1 MATRWCLSR
10 CRGPA
15 NQETAKVDGVEIN
28 LQHNFGET
36 GFGMIANATF
46 VNADVSYD
54 NMKIDSQFVLNGL
67 SDSAN
72 LGAFYDKGGLQAR
85 LAYNWRDDYLAGVG
99 QGAGTYT
106 NPTNVES
113 YGQLDISASYEYSDN
128 LTIFFAGLNVLEE
141 TYNVYG
147 RDKLQVLQVGQTGA
161 RYDIGVRYSF

>member
-1 MATRWCLSR
+1 
-10 CRGPA
+10 
-15 NQETAKVDGVEIN
+15 
-28 LQHNFGET
+28 
-36 GFGMIANATF
+36 MIANATF

-72 LGAFYDKGGLQAR
+72 LVAFYDKGGLQAR

-99 QGAGTYT
+99 QGAGTLS

-113 YGQLDISASYEYSDN
+113 YGQLDFSASYDYNDN
-128 LTIFFAGLNVLEE
+128 LTIFVAGLNILEE